1 MAARL
6 SSREQERHAHVPR
19 VDRDRA
25 RIVTVPFWLPGI
37 GATTLGRF
45 VVVRRDRAGDRV
57 LLAHE
62 LVHVRQ
68 WRELGAPRFVRAY
81 LGEYVAGRRAGKGH
95 HDAYLAISFEVE
107 ARALAAAAGSG

>member
-6 SSREQERHAHVPR
+6 SPREQERHRHVPA

-25 RIVTVPFWLPGI
+25 RIVTVPVWLPGI
-37 GATTLGRF
+37 SATTLGRI
-45 VVVRRDRAGDRV
+45 VVVRRDRVSDRR

-68 WRELGAPRFVRAY
+68 WRELGAVRFVWAY
-81 LGEYVAGRRAGKGH
+81 LGEYAALRRSGLGH
-95 HDAYLAISFEVE
+95 HDAYLGISFEVE
-107 ARALAAAAGSG
+107 ARALAVAGGSE